1 MTAYSPDVYDLC
13 FFTMNYEPSTM
24 NSYTMNYEPKSLILS
39 PHQFTRNMPS
49 FDIVSKIDGQT
60 LDNAVNTAKKEILNR
75 YDFHDS
81 KSTVE
86 LDKKT
91 NVITVVTEND
101 MRLKAITDSIISRM
115 VKQHLDPKA
124 LDLDGTVQTVSGNM
138 IKKDVKIKEGIE
150 QEAAKKIVKKIKDS
164 GLKVQ
169 ASIMDDQV
177 RVQAKKIDDLQE
189 VIALCRQNDF
199 GQPLQ
204 YINMRN

>member
-1 MTAYSPDVYDLC
+1 
-13 FFTMNYEPSTM
+13 
-24 NSYTMNYEPKSLILS
+24 
-39 PHQFTRNMPS
+39 MPS
-49 FDIVSKIDGQT
+49 FDIVSKLDGQT
-60 LDNAVNTAKKEILNR
+60 LDNAINTAKKEILNR

-91 NVITVVTEND
+91 NVITVLTEND
-101 MRLKAITDSIISRM
+101 MRLKAIQDAIISRM
-115 VKQHLDPKA
+115 VKQQLDPKA
-124 LDLDGTVQTVSGNM
+124 LDLDGNVQSASGNM
-138 IKKDVKIKEGIE
+138 IRKELKLKEGIG

-177 RVQAKKIDDLQE
+177 RVQAKKIDDLQA
-189 VIALCRQNDF
+189 VISLCRSNDF

>member
-1 MTAYSPDVYDLC
+1 
-13 FFTMNYEPSTM
+13 
-24 NSYTMNYEPKSLILS
+24 
-39 PHQFTRNMPS
+39 MPT

-60 LDNAVNTAKKEILNR
+60 LDNAINTAKKEILNR

-81 KSTVE
+81 KSTID

-91 NVITVVTEND
+91 NTITVVTEND
-101 MRLKAITDSIISRM
+101 MRLKAISDSIISRM

-124 LDLDGTVQTVSGNM
+124 LDLDGTAQAASGNM
-138 IKKDVKIKEGIE
+138 IRKEIKIKEGLDK
-150 QEAAKKIVKKIKDS
+150 EAAKKIVKKIKDS

-177 RVQAKKIDDLQE
+177 RVQAKKIDDLQA
-189 VIALCRQNDF
+189 VIALCRKDDF

-204 YINMRN
+204 YINMRD

>member
-1 MTAYSPDVYDLC
+1 
-13 FFTMNYEPSTM
+13 
-24 NSYTMNYEPKSLILS
+24 
-39 PHQFTRNMPS
+39 MPT

-60 LDNAVNTAKKEILNR
+60 LDNAINTAKKEILNR

-81 KSTVE
+81 KSTID

-91 NVITVVTEND
+91 NTITVVTEND
-101 MRLKAITDSIISRM
+101 MRLKAISDSIISRM

-124 LDLDGTVQTVSGNM
+124 LDLDGTAQAASGNM
-138 IKKDVKIKEGIE
+138 LRKEIKIKEGLDK
-150 QEAAKKIVKKIKDS
+150 EAAKKIVKKIKDS

-189 VIALCRQNDF
+189 VIQLCKSSGLEF
-199 GQPLQ
+199 PMQ
-204 YINMRN
+204 YINMRS

>member
-1 MTAYSPDVYDLC
+1 
-13 FFTMNYEPSTM
+13 
-24 NSYTMNYEPKSLILS
+24 
-39 PHQFTRNMPS
+39 MPS

-60 LDNAVNTAKKEILNR
+60 LDNAINTAKKEILNR

-91 NVITVVTEND
+91 NIITIVTEND
-101 MRLKAITDSIISRM
+101 MRLRAIQDSIISRM
-115 VKQHLDPKA
+115 VKQSLDPKA
-124 LDLDGTVQTVSGNM
+124 LDLEGTVQSASGNM
-138 IKKDVKIKEGIE
+138 LRKEIKVKEGLD
-150 QEAAKKIVKKIKDS
+150 QDAAKKVVKKIKDS

-177 RVQAKKIDDLQE
+177 RVQAKKIDDLQA
-189 VIALCRQNDF
+189 VIALCRGNDF

>member
-1 MTAYSPDVYDLC
+1 
-13 FFTMNYEPSTM
+13 
-24 NSYTMNYEPKSLILS
+24 
-39 PHQFTRNMPS
+39 MPS

-60 LDNAVNTAKKEILNR
+60 LDNAINTAKKEILNR

-124 LDLDGTVQTVSGNM
+124 LDLDGNVQTVSGNM
-138 IKKDVKIKEGIE
+138 IKKDIKIKEGIE

>member
-1 MTAYSPDVYDLC
+1 
-13 FFTMNYEPSTM
+13 
-24 NSYTMNYEPKSLILS
+24 
-39 PHQFTRNMPS
+39 MPT

-60 LDNAVNTAKKEILNR
+60 LDNAINTAKKEILNR

-81 KSTVE
+81 KSTID

-91 NVITVVTEND
+91 NQITIVTEND
-101 MRLKAITDSIISRM
+101 MRLKAIKDSIISRM
-115 VKQHLDPKA
+115 VKQNIDPSSLD
-124 LDLDGTVQTVSGNM
+124 DGKEQYAAGNM
-138 IKKDVKIKEGIE
+138 IRKEIKIKEGIDKTT
-150 QEAAKKIVKKIKDS
+150 ASKIVKKIKDS

-177 RVQAKKIDDLQE
+177 RVQGKKIDDLQA
-189 VIALCRQNDF
+189 VISLCRKEDF

>member
-1 MTAYSPDVYDLC
+1 
-13 FFTMNYEPSTM
+13 
-24 NSYTMNYEPKSLILS
+24 
-39 PHQFTRNMPS
+39 MPS

-60 LDNAVNTAKKEILNR
+60 LDNAINTAKKEILNR
-75 YDFHDS
+75 YDFNDS
-81 KSTVE
+81 KSTID

-91 NVITVVTEND
+91 NQITIVTEND
-101 MRLKAITDSIISRM
+101 MRLKAIQDSIIGRM

-124 LDLDGTVQTVSGNM
+124 MDFGKEQYASGNM
-138 IKKDVKIKEGIE
+138 IRKEIKIKEGIDK
-150 QEAAKKIVKKIKDS
+150 EAAKQIVKKIKDS

-177 RVQAKKIDDLQE
+177 RVQGKKIDDLQD
-189 VIALCRQNDF
+189 VIALFRQNDF